1 MKKRF
6 FNAADVFIVL
16 ILAVSLIGIIVR
28 AVRIAD
34 VQTEKNYDYRVA
46 FTAVISNGQ
55 LDDINA
61 GAVYEDKNGTTFRLL
76 EGYRIISGEDSSTVT
91 GQFVVNGRLTEKGFM
106 TDGVYY
112 YKNDAV
118 KLKNEK
124 TDFEAALLDFVKQ

>member
-16 ILAVSLIGIIVR
+16 ILAVSLVGIIVR

-34 VQTEKNYDYRVA
+34 VQTEKNYDYRVS

-112 YKNDAV
+112 
-118 KLKNEK
+118 
-124 TDFEAALLDFVKQ
+124 